1 MALSV
6 RGKVM
11 STNNVVFI
19 LGLLFMVGW
28 FGTSIYSTYAN
39 NKADIARIESNA
51 EDFRRSIT
59 ALGESNAAAAKASSE
74 ALARA
79 IERLAERGQR

>member
-1 MALSV
+1 
-6 RGKVM
+6 M

-19 LGLLFMVGW
+19 LGLLFIIGW
-28 FGTSIYSTYAN
+28 FGTSVYSTYAKY
-39 NKADIARIESNA
+39 KADIARIENNA
-51 EDFRRSIT
+51 EDFRRSIA
-59 ALGESNAAAAKASSE
+59 ALGEANVAAAKASGE